1 MTEALQG
8 LSNVKKLVV
17 FVASQVL
24 QVLVS
29 FPDLVPARFAGEV
42 RIALFF
48 LTAILIYAVRNQK
61 LTAESAI
68 EAGVDAVTTV
78 ATKRVPELDEL
89 EANLDE
95 LLDSDLPSLA
105 GKA

>member
-1 MTEALQG
+1 MTETLKG
-8 LSNVKKLVV
+8 LSNVKKLAV

-24 QVLVS
+24 QVLTS

-48 LTAILIYAVRNQK
+48 LSAILIYAVRNQAP
-61 LTAESAI
+61 TVESAI

-78 ATKRVPELDEL
+78 ATKRTPELDEL
-89 EANLDE
+89 ETTLDD
-95 LLDSDLPSLA
+95 LLQEPSLA
-105 GKA
+105 GRA